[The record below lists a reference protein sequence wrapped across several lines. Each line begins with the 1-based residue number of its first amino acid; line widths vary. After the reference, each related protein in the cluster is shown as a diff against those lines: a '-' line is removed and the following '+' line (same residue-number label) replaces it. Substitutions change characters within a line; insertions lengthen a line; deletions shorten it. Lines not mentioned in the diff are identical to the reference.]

1 MTSRAAAWSDTAV
14 PFPRSLVAAAV
25 ATGALAGLASLAGCK
40 VKDPPPITAAW
51 SDAFARDDVGGNWNA
66 TGPGYRVVDGTLS
79 ARGAKNHPLWLRRKI
94 PRDVRIELDAWS
106 NEPRGDIKVEIFGD
120 GSSFDPDGGSYR
132 PTGYE
137 IIFGGWYNSKS
148 MIARLDEHGDDM
160 VQRSDVKVV
169 AKQKYHWR
177 IERRGKTL
185 SWFIDDLEK
194 PFLVYEDPAPLAGDG
209 HESFAINNWE
219 TDTYFDNVTVTPL

>member
-1 MTSRAAAWSDTAV
+1 M
-14 PFPRSLVAAAV
+14 SLAKKLAAAAV
-25 ATGALAGLASLAGCK
+25 RPGRFVALATLALPALSASPGCK
-40 VKDPPPITAAW
+40 VKDPPPITAPW
-51 SDAFARDDVGGNWNA
+51 SDSFARDEVGGSWNA
-66 TGPGYRVVDGTLS
+66 TGHGYRVVDGALS

-94 PRDVRIELDAWS
+94 PRDVRIEFDAWS
-106 NEPRGDIKVEIFGD
+106 NEARGDIKVEIFGD
-120 GSSFDPDGGSYR
+120 GSSFDPDGGAYR

-160 VQRSDVKVV
+160 VQRGDVKVV

-177 IERRGKTL
+177 IERRGKAL
-185 SWFIDDLEK
+185 SWYIDDLEK
-194 PFLVYEDPAPLAGDG
+194 PFLVYEDPAPLVGDG

-219 TDTYFDNVTVTPL
+219 TDTYFDNLTVTPL